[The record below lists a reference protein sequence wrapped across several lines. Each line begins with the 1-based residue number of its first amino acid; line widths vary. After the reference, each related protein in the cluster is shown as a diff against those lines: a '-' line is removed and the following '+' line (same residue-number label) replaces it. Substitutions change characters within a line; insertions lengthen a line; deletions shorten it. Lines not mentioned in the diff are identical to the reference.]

1 MVQDRQGLY
10 TDIKI
15 GSNTDTDGI
24 MVFLT
29 DYYNAICIDRFP
41 SQTKIGK
48 HSWYFN
54 NSLLCTPNFS
64 STTKTF
70 LFLTTELL
78 SKIPS
83 RKKISNENSWGLNQ
97 KTLDTIIGKN
107 HSEVIKNRILSHTL
121 STICYVKNV
130 SNKLNKNL
138 SEYL

>member
-15 GSNTDTDGI
+15 GSNTETDDI

-29 DYYNAICIDRFP
+29 DYYNAIFIDRFP
-41 SQTKIGK
+41 CQTKIGK
-48 HSWYFN
+48 RSWYFN

-70 LFLTTELL
+70 LFPTTELL

-83 RKKISNENSWGLNQ
+83 RKKISNEDS
-97 KTLDTIIGKN
+97 
-107 HSEVIKNRILSHTL
+107 
-121 STICYVKNV
+121 
-130 SNKLNKNL
+130 
-138 SEYL
+138 